1 MSAMFSH
8 LAHDAHRRQSSVV
21 CIHTSYSLKS
31 PTLSLTL
38 SLSVLLSLVR
48 VQINDSALV
57 SYILDHLYSS
67 STQTYSNNEEVY
79 AHIGIMV
86 LKE

>member
-38 SLSVLLSLVR
+38 SVLLSLVR
-48 VQINDSALV
+48 VEINDSALV

-67 STQTYSNNEEVY
+67 STQTYSNNEEVC
-79 AHIGIMV
+79 AHIGIIV